1 MLYECNLPRLLMMK
15 YLPLMSGLLILF
27 GFIPKVIGDYPD
39 SYPDILLDMA
49 FPFLIAILLLVLF
62 FSIKDK
68 LKYVAIGK
76 SKVIIKKNGQEI
88 EYNWLDVETINLNRF
103 YGLYKL
109 KIKNEDVVY
118 FTPYG
123 MTTWLTGDNSDM
135 GVIINKMKRELQ
147 I

>member
-1 MLYECNLPRLLMMK
+1 MLYECNLPRLVIMK
-15 YLPLMSGLLILF
+15 YSPLVSGLLLLF
-27 GFIPKVIGDYPD
+27 GFIPQVIGDNPD
-39 SYPDILLDMA
+39 YTLLDII
-49 FPFLIAILLLVLF
+49 FPVIIAILFLALF
-62 FSIKDK
+62 FNIKNK

-88 EYNWLDVETINLNRF
+88 EYNWLDVEKIKLNHF
-103 YGLYKL
+103 FGLYEL